1 MCNGDI
7 RFRYIASCVPR
18 VCNTLADA
26 GIILRSNY
34 KEPTYYDPPTK
45 DWLYSLC
52 LLNAYN

>member
-26 GIILRSNY
+26 GVILRSNY

-45 DWLYSLC
+45 D
-52 LLNAYN
+52 